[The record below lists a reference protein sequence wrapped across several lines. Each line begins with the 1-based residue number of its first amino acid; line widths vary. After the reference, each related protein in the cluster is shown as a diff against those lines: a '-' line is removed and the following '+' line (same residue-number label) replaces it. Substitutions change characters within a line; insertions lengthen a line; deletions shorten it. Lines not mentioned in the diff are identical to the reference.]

1 MIIKRGSNWYRPYCI
16 ELSTGVYDV
25 DDIIFYNDD
34 GIICNTDCGWLSKGI
49 NGYSEDDI
57 TSIELP
63 VDSIRLRRK
72 LKFDGE
78 VFAMTHKEEFGNKTK
93 ATLYIPA
100 NMLNIKFDKYYISL
114 DILWASYIGDN
125 GIKISQVI
133 KHLTGK
139 MNELRGAYDVEST
152 QVETYHL
159 HGRMNDI
166 DEIIEHL
173 SKMLDLAKA
182 VKDERE
188 RLDNMTVEE
197 ALEE

>member
-1 MIIKRGSNWYRPYCI
+1 MIIKRSSNWYRPYRI
-16 ELSTGVYDV
+16 KLSTGVYCLDN
-25 DDIIFYNDD
+25 IAFYD
-34 GIICNTDCGWLSKGI
+34 GDNIICEAGRGWLEGKG
-49 NGYSEDDI
+49 GDI

-63 VDSIRLRRK
+63 VDSIKLRRK

-78 VFAMTHKEEFGNKTK
+78 VFAMTHKEQFDNETK

-125 GIKISQVI
+125 GIKISQVV

-159 HGRMNDI
+159 HGGMNDI